1 MLPRNST
8 VIDTTTGCRL
18 QNVDCNWW
26 RAADPATL
34 AGLDIGVSPAV
45 RLHII
50 PNVRVDMW
58 RPTGTTN
65 QLGFYSEAAT
75 TILQVVGVP

>member
-1 MLPRNST
+1 MGSNAVQISS
-8 VIDTTTGCRL
+8 
-18 QNVDCNWW
+18 
-26 RAADPATL
+26 L
-34 AGLDIGVSPAV
+34 AGIDIGVSPAV

-65 QLGFYSEAAT
+65 ELGFYSEAAT
-75 TILQVVGVP
+75 TILQVVGIP